1 MSEKLKPCPFCGS
14 SAGISP
20 IYDENGNYK
29 NCYTIFCG
37 CGASVDS
44 DVYLDRDEA
53 KAEAKKKWNRRAY
66 NGDDKF
72 NIENREK
79 PKENEKWW
87 HFKGKL
93 YTTLCIAKHTE
104 TGEELVI
111 YKNGDGDIFAR
122 PLDMFMSE
130 VDHEKYP
137 NARQKYRFE
146 RAQNGN

>member
-1 MSEKLKPCPFCGS
+1 MVIEYCPTCDNEIKMRWNVDKQGYQAFCPICGNPLMLCDECEHLNGEFIGGCDYS
-14 SAGISP
+14 SIN
-20 IYDENGNYK
+20 DTCK
-29 NCYTIFCG
+29 H
-37 CGASVDS
+37 
-44 DVYLDRDEA
+44 
-53 KAEAKKKWNRRAY
+53 KQ
-66 NGDDKF
+66 
-72 NIENREK
+72 NREK

-130 VDHEKYP
+130 VDREKYP
-137 NARQKYRFE
+137 DARQKYRFE
-146 RAQNGN
+146 RVRK